1 MWQCVTKASTVPPFH
16 SAKMW
21 CAMGAQRDTGNILI
35 LECVLLMVSVTFG
48 YLSEYPSLFFK
59 NKYQNAHM

>member
-35 LECVLLMVSVTFG
+35 LECVLLIVPECLYVVVNFVLQRGILVKS
-48 YLSEYPSLFFK
+48 
-59 NKYQNAHM
+59 